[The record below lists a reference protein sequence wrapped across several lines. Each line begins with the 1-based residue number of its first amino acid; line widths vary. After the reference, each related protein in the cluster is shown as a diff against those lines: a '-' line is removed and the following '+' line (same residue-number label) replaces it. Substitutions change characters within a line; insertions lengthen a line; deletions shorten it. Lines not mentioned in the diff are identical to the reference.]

1 MNHWLEK
8 IFNEI
13 IEIWWMRL
21 QNTLCSN
28 GNSLIVINAIVPKQE
43 SQDYVSMYNYKYK
56 GFQKYIYNTYK
67 VDSRDFG
74 KKYILTRTSQVDSSL
89 YTKWNHYMSR
99 IWLHHILYH
108 GEAPGIVLEISRTSY
123 KSFSPLPA
131 KISRN
136 FQ

>member
-1 MNHWLEK
+1 
-8 IFNEI
+8 
-13 IEIWWMRL
+13 MRL

-89 YTKWNHYMSR
+89 YTK
-99 IWLHHILYH
+99 
-108 GEAPGIVLEISRTSY
+108 
-123 KSFSPLPA
+123 
-131 KISRN
+131 
-136 FQ
+136 

>member
-1 MNHWLEK
+1 MNHWLAN

-56 GFQKYIYNTYK
+56 GFQKYIYILLQSGQQGFWKKIYTY
-67 VDSRDFG
+67 
-74 KKYILTRTSQVDSSL
+74 QVDSSL